1 MGSKIEMFWLV
12 WLKLSTQRSLLV
24 RLWEM
29 GAPSQGSGGAAKG
42 LKSKV
47 KSRQKTKFC
56 MFNFQ
61 GVCKYS
67 ADDCIYAHSLEEMR
81 GNYADGGRSQKAQS
95 AASAEV
101 PQVLVTAAA
110 TDVQACLPGMLPPP
124 GLATAPTRAP
134 PSVEFAPASYPP
146 AAVHIP
152 LPAVERPQAPQQ
164 LQLAHANQQGFTGDE
179 RPSPLE
185 VGQLYQAV
193 AGLRM
198 ECIAVADL
206 LQAIEVAKADLQQMV
221 SQAGSRAVHSTA
233 LHSLADSEQAG
244 VWPVCFRRNVPQRA
258 MAMSSSAKVPSAS
271 WSDGVQLP

>member
-1 MGSKIEMFWLV
+1 
-12 WLKLSTQRSLLV
+12 
-24 RLWEM
+24 M

-110 TDVQACLPGMLPPP
+110 TDVQATRSCQPAS
-124 GLATAPTRAP
+124 LACSHHQALRLLRRELRPA
-134 PSVEFAPASYPP
+134 VEFAPASYPP
-146 AAVHIP
+146 AAVHMP

-233 LHSLADSEQAG
+233 LHSLADSEQVG